1 MKLIE
6 VFKEIKKTFCS
17 LWQFKE
23 RGETLEII
31 TSFNTTTSKYI
42 SVFLTIRKDVYVIT
56 DGGWLQNGEYESEI
70 DNEDRLFRVA
80 FNYFLKHY
88 QVNAIEEKK
97 QIFYFKTTKD
107 YLFIPNLVND
117 LSYFV
122 LNVINASEIRFRE
135 NAFDQDHR
143 FIKKT
148 NDFISDV
155 ASRKNII
162 QFNQPVSKEL
172 RSVRFNAILSDRSR
186 IRIFKYVTGSTP
198 RDFCN
203 SLSKARVDFEI
214 VSNSKYN
221 NQIVGRYV
229 MVNNEAKGYDY
240 SSILPYY
247 ENLQNHLDHPPIAW
261 ENKEELK
268 ELLNS
273 NLN

>member
-6 VFKEIKKTFCS
+6 VFKEVKKTFCS

-42 SVFLTIRKDVYVIT
+42 SVFLTMRKDVYVVT

-70 DNEDRLFRVA
+70 DYEDRLFRIA

-88 QVNAIEEKK
+88 QIKAVEEKK
-97 QIFYFKTTKD
+97 QTFYFKTTND
-107 YLFIPNLVND
+107 YLLIPNVVND
-117 LSYFV
+117 LSYFI
-122 LNVINASEIRFRE
+122 LNIINSSEIRFRE
-135 NAFDQDHR
+135 AFDQDHR

-148 NDFISDV
+148 NNYISDI
-155 ASRKNII
+155 ANAQSII
-162 QFNQPVSKEL
+162 QFNQPISPKL
-172 RSVRFNAILSDRSR
+172 KSVRFNAVLSDRAELK
-186 IRIFKYVTGSTP
+186 IFKYVTGSTP

-214 VSNSKYN
+214 IGNSEFNSRISGK
-221 NQIVGRYV
+221 YV

-247 ENLQNHLDHPPIAW
+247 ENLQNHIDHPPIAW
-261 ENKEELK
+261 ENKEQLK
-268 ELLNS
+268 ALLNAR
-273 NLN
+273 LN